1 MNKSAELKK
10 ISLDIPNKLDLE
22 IKNFQDCHNLS
33 SKSKAIRLLLENSL
47 EISKPIPENNGR
59 IILDKF
65 TTSQLRRL
73 FLVLQTTPISATAQ
87 EYIDKEAVTLCK
99 KIFQS

>member
-1 MNKSAELKK
+1 MNKPAELKK
-10 ISLDIPNKLDLE
+10 ISIDIPNKLYLE
-22 IKNFQDCHNLS
+22 IQNFKDCHSLP
-33 SKSKAIRLLLENSL
+33 SKSKAIRMLLENSL
-47 EISKPIPENNGR
+47 EMAKPIPENNGG

-65 TTSQLRRL
+65 TTSKLRRL
-73 FLVLQTTPISATAQ
+73 FLVLQTKPISATAQ

>member
-1 MNKSAELKK
+1 MNKPAELKK
-10 ISLDIPNKLDLE
+10 ISIDIPNKLYLE
-22 IKNFQDCHNLS
+22 IQNFKDCHSLP
-33 SKSKAIRLLLENSL
+33 SKSKAIRMLLENSL
-47 EISKPIPENNGR
+47 EMAKPIPENNGG

-65 TTSQLRRL
+65 TTPKLRRL
-73 FLVLQTTPISATAQ
+73 FLVLQTKPISATAQ